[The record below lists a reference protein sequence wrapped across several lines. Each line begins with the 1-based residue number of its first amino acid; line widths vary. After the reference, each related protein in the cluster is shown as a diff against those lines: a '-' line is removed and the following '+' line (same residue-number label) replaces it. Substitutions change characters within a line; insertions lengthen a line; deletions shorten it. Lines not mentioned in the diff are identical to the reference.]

1 VFPVNK
7 VSLGKLVNLDKLEN
21 PDHKDLKV
29 SVERKDRSVKL
40 VNQGLKET
48 PVCKELRVIKVL
60 PENLV
65 NKETRVRMVKLDLP
79 ETKDKKVL
87 LVFPENGVQ
96 EVMLVKLVDEDLV
109 DDLDLWD
116 PMDQMDLPDQVVPL
130 ETLDPKDLLVCE
142 DLLEPNL
149 LMEKSVKSV

>member
-1 VFPVNK
+1 
-7 VSLGKLVNLDKLEN
+7 
-21 PDHKDLKV
+21 
-29 SVERKDRSVKL
+29 
-40 VNQGLKET
+40 
-48 PVCKELRVIKVL
+48 
-60 PENLV
+60 
-65 NKETRVRMVKLDLP
+65 M
-79 ETKDKKVL
+79 L

-116 PMDQMDLPDQVVPL
+116 LMDQMDLPGQVDPL
-130 ETLDPKDLLVCE
+130 ETPDPKDLLVCE